1 MVPARRNCRVRTSRP
16 REALLRAP
24 QAGRV
29 GRHPMPACEVALDGS
44 TVPPVALQVDGLH
57 AVVGIVG
64 CAVQLQANQQRL
76 HLAAQEHVQRP

>member
-1 MVPARRNCRVRTSRP
+1 
-16 REALLRAP
+16 
-24 QAGRV
+24 
-29 GRHPMPACEVALDGS
+29 MPACEVALDGS